1 MNCQEMTQ
9 EIRLAIDRYR
19 ILCNVQAREQAGDD
33 EEAKVLFLAY
43 DDALDALKGALRAIR
58 KIPLDEVGE
67 LLAKA
72 LNALDA
78 WEAEIAEMV
87 RCVTRRDDPMA
98 VIEEGAEMIRKM
110 KETRVGADPGVV
122 FFKTL
127 DALAERVP
135 PLGGQA

>member
-1 MNCQEMTQ
+1 M
-9 EIRLAIDRYR
+9 
-19 ILCNVQAREQAGDD
+19 
-33 EEAKVLFLAY
+33 FLAY
-43 DDALDALKGALRAIR
+43 DDALDALKEALRAIH
-58 KIPLDEVGE
+58 KIPIGEVGN
-67 LLAKA
+67 LLTKA
-72 LNALDA
+72 LSALDA

-110 KETRVGADPGVV
+110 KETRVGADPGGV

-127 DALAERVP
+127 DALADRVP